1 VTLPTGATPDTSDAY
16 EPVAVTVRSGH
27 TESVHHGALV
37 VLDSSGQV
45 VVSVGR
51 IDVPIYPR
59 SAMKPLQATAMVEAG
74 LDLPADLLA
83 LACASH
89 DGHAEH
95 VAAARAILSRAGL
108 DDSALANT
116 ADLPLDPAQ
125 AEAVL
130 RAGGTR
136 SAVQMNCSG
145 KHAAMLLTCVTNA
158 WSHDAGYLAVDHPL
172 QQRITDTV
180 ARLAGDA
187 PSHIG
192 IDGCGAPAHVV
203 PLIGLARAFAS
214 VASGAA
220 GTAGRDVHRAMTT
233 HPTMVG
239 GPTNGVT
246 RFMVAVPGLMVKDGA
261 EGVYAAALP
270 DGRAVALKVADGST
284 RARQVVLAA
293 GLRALG
299 IGIDTLDP
307 SLWTSPLLGHG
318 ARVGEVRLVGRLA
331 G

>member
-1 VTLPTGATPDTSDAY
+1 VTLPSGAAPDTTEAY

-37 VLDSSGQV
+37 ALDSEGRT
-45 VVSVGR
+45 VVSVGH
-51 IDVPIYPR
+51 IDVPVYPR
-59 SAMKPLQATAMVEAG
+59 SALKPLQALSMVEAG
-74 LDLPADLLA
+74 LDLPPDLLA

-95 VAAARAILSRAGL
+95 IGGARAILTRAGL
-108 DDSALANT
+108 DETALANT
-116 ADLPLDPAQ
+116 PDLPLDATE

-130 RAGGTR
+130 RAGGHR
-136 SAVQMNCSG
+136 SAIQMNCSG
-145 KHAAMLLTCVTNA
+145 KHAAMLLTCVTNG
-158 WSHDAGYLAVDHPL
+158 WSSGVDYLTVDHPL
-172 QQRITDTV
+172 QQRITDSVNQLTGGPP
-180 ARLAGDA
+180 R
-187 PSHIG
+187 HIG
-192 IDGCGAPAHVV
+192 VDGCGAPTYVV
-203 PLIGLARAFAS
+203 PLVGLARAFS
-214 VASGAA
+214 SIASGAA
-220 GTAGRDVHRAMTT
+220 GTAGRDVHHAMTT
-233 HPTMVG
+233 HPAMVG

-246 RFMVAVPGLMVKDGA
+246 RFMTALPGMMVKDGA

-284 RARQVVLAA
+284 RARQILLIA

-299 IGIDTLDP
+299 VDVDALDP
-307 SLWTSPLLGHG
+307 ALWTSPLLGHG